1 MEQFFLEHT
10 FVSLIPYAIIA
21 GVLLALVV
29 GGIIVA
35 IREVKYYLE
44 DRKAIKYEDTVKA
57 WRELGND
64 YLEVMEELGE

>member
-1 MEQFFLEHT
+1 MEQFFIEHT

-21 GVLLALVV
+21 GVLFALVI

>member
-1 MEQFFLEHT
+1 MEQFFIEHT

-21 GVLLALVV
+21 GVLLALVI

>member
-1 MEQFFLEHT
+1 MEQFFIEHT

-29 GGIIVA
+29 GGIIIAV
-35 IREVKYYLE
+35 REVKYYLE

>member
-1 MEQFFLEHT
+1 MEQFFIEHT

-29 GGIIVA
+29 GGVITAV
-35 IREVKYYLE
+35 REVKYYLE

>member
-1 MEQFFLEHT
+1 MEQFFIEHT

-21 GVLLALVV
+21 GVLIALVV
-29 GGIIVA
+29 GSIIVA

-57 WRELGND
+57 WRELGDD

>member
-21 GVLLALVV
+21 GVLIALVV

-44 DRKAIKYEDTVKA
+44 DKKATRYEDTVKA
-57 WRELGND
+57 WHELGND

>member
-1 MEQFFLEHT
+1 MEQFFIEHT

-29 GGIIVA
+29 GGA
-35 IREVKYYLE
+35 ITAVREVKYYLE

>member
-1 MEQFFLEHT
+1 MEQFFIEHT

-21 GVLLALVV
+21 GVLLALIV
-29 GGIIVA
+29 GGVITAV
-35 IREVKYYLE
+35 REVKYYLE

>member
-21 GVLLALVV
+21 GVLFALVV

-44 DRKAIKYEDTVKA
+44 DKKVPRYEDTVKA
-57 WRELGND
+57 WHELGND

>member
-1 MEQFFLEHT
+1 MEQFFIEHT

-21 GVLLALVV
+21 GVLIALVI

>member
-21 GVLLALVV
+21 GVLFALVV
-29 GGIIVA
+29 GGIITA